1 MRVTKQD
8 LHDETTVRR
17 FLLSEMR
24 EDERIAFEESFVADK
39 NLFEQIRV
47 GEDELIESYV
57 RGTLASPERENF
69 EKSFLSTE
77 KRRERVRFT
86 SAMLNK
92 ISGQPEVA
100 AVKKIEAEPAHP
112 SVWDSITNFFKTP
125 KLAFGA
131 ALTLLLIIFGTL
143 FLLRSS
149 TRKETDMAR
158 QITPTPSVS
167 VSPVRQANENN
178 SKTISSENAETN
190 KPPINNI
197 GENTNKNQNVP
208 HSGEHEKEVASPKRV
223 IVTLAL
229 FAGTTRSEGRAG
241 ELNLPKSAKGAN
253 LQLKLESQDYKT
265 YRADIVN
272 ADGEVIYRSGR
283 LNPRNAK
290 VNILTPAGNLPA
302 GDYLIK
308 LYGFNSTAQEESAA
322 DYQFRVVR
330 K

>member
-1 MRVTKQD
+1 VPKNNSYNKAKILQ
-8 LHDETTVRR
+8 
-17 FLLSEMR
+17 FLLSEMP
-24 EDERIAFEESFVADK
+24 EDERIAFEESFVADED
-39 NLFEQIRV
+39 LFEQIRV

-69 EKSFLSTE
+69 EKLFLSTE

-86 SAMLNK
+86 RAMLSN
-92 ISGQPEVA
+92 ISGHQEIA
-100 AVKKIEAEPAHP
+100 AVKKIETTTAHP
-112 SVWDSITNFFKTP
+112 SAWDSITNFFKTQ

-131 ALTLLLIIFGTL
+131 GLTLLLIIFGAL

-149 TRKETDMAR
+149 TRKETGIAR

-178 SKTISSENAETN
+178 SNTILSENTTTN
-190 KPPINNI
+190 EMPANNV
-197 GENTNKNQNVP
+197 GKHSNENQNIP
-208 HSGEHEKEVASPKRV
+208 NSGEHEKEVASPNSV

-229 FAGTTRSEGRAG
+229 FAGTTRSEGKTG
-241 ELNLPKSAKGAN
+241 ELNLPKGAKGAN

-265 YRADIVN
+265 YRADLVN
-272 ADGEVIYRSGR
+272 ADGKVIYRSGR
-283 LNPRNAK
+283 LNPKNAK
-290 VNILTPAGNLPA
+290 VSIFAPAGKLPA
-302 GDYLIK
+302 GDYIIK
-308 LYGFNSTAQEESAA
+308 LYGFTSQTQEESAA